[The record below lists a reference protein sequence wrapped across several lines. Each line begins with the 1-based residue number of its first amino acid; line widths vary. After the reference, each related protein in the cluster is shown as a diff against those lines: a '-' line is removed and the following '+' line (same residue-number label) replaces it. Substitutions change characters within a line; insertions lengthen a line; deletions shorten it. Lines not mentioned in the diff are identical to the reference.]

1 MQVLQRLVKSYIS
14 FFICKALHSLIF
26 EYFFYLFF
34 SGYSI
39 ILFGKGFTLYN
50 HHSTDRYLQR
60 QLFMSSGKDDNYC
73 IEYKK
78 KVRKKEEGS
87 QILGCTYARG
97 GGGGHSDA
105 YCVQQGGLGVL
116 KIGKKCIRN

>member
-1 MQVLQRLVKSYIS
+1 MQVLQRLVKSYIC

-39 ILFGKGFTLYN
+39 ILLGKGFTLYN
-50 HHSTDRYLQR
+50 DHSTDKYMQR
-60 QLFMSSGKDDNYC
+60 QLFMSTSNLTIVRYKFQQLQFLMLHDITSGKDNNYC

-78 KVRKKEEGS
+78 K
-87 QILGCTYARG
+87 
-97 GGGGHSDA
+97 
-105 YCVQQGGLGVL
+105 
-116 KIGKKCIRN
+116 